1 MYEFHKNSK
10 GDYTE
15 GFLGEPENF
24 NGIVFLLREPNTGG
38 KPAEEFWFKEVLK
51 NSENYHKAL
60 ESSNTDKKKIANS
73 KRDAT
78 KFRKRFTEMLESI
91 GYKEDNIK
99 DSVFCNVNPESG
111 GKSLSEEYKIAIK
124 NNKPQEMARHFTSL
138 KDEITV
144 FTCVDIYDKFLN
156 PNNTKSD
163 NIENIVTKNGFRYNR
178 KTLGCFSGEI
188 ENKKITV
195 YAIYHPSSREGG
207 ILGIGDR

>member
-10 GDYTE
+10 GEYTE

-38 KPAEEFWFKEVLK
+38 KPAEEFWVKEVLT

-78 KFRKRFTEMLESI
+78 KFRNRFSEMLEFI
-91 GYKEDNIK
+91 DHKEDDLMN
-99 DSVFCNVNPESG
+99 SVFCNVNPKSG
-111 GKSLSEEYKIAIK
+111 GKTLSKEYKEAMK
-124 NNKPQEMARHFTSL
+124 NGKPQEMALYFASL

-144 FTCVDIYDKFLN
+144 FTCFDIYDDLLEL
-156 PNNTKSD
+156 D
-163 NIENIVTKNGFRYNR
+163 NIKNKEE
-178 KTLGCFSGEI
+178 KTGLKYKSKVSRCFEGEI
-188 ENKKITV
+188 GKAKIKVYEIVHPSVSSKITKK
-195 YAIYHPSSREGG
+195 E
-207 ILGIGDR
+207 